1 MKWRG
6 CSWISILLLA
16 ACSTNPSG
24 GYVDSPNG
32 RPLPI
37 RQDRNTLHQLV
48 KSDSDRL
55 ADIEY
60 AENEAS
66 LRLLMLKLY
75 KRNPA
80 EAHKSGLRVAGQ
92 IATPDQIAILVF
104 DQVASHQWKF
114 EALGGAQDT
123 AAIKLALNPQ
133 FSGDR
138 VLALIVGL
146 QSMLYRAHGNKSAF
160 FLLDS
165 IEPQNLYNAARNVE
179 IAVWK
184 LGNAKNA
191 RGELLL
197 LTNSMQADGQNLSFE
212 REFTK
217 LIARTDMLAL
227 MLAEKSQRFISRLT
241 QSITTTPF
249 LPFR

>member
-1 MKWRG
+1 MKG
-6 CSWISILLLA
+6 KCCSWMSICLLA
-16 ACSTNPSG
+16 ACSTNPNG

-32 RPLPI
+32 KPIPI

-60 AENEAS
+60 VENVAS

-80 EAHKSGLRVAGQ
+80 ESHKSGLG
-92 IATPDQIAILVF
+92 TPDQIASYVF
-104 DQVASHQWKF
+104 DQVATHQWRL

-123 AAIKLALNPQ
+123 AAIKLALNAQ

-138 VLALIVGL
+138 VLAFIVGI

-160 FLLDS
+160 FLVDS

-184 LGNAKNA
+184 LGTAKNA

-197 LTNSMQADGQNLSFE
+197 LTNTMQADSQNLSFE
-212 REFTK
+212 REFSK
-217 LIARTDMLAL
+217 MIARTDLLAL

-241 QSITTTPF
+241 QSITTAPF